1 MDETQA
7 ERRQNWVCAAHG
19 RMEEKIDIG
28 FRDIGVKLD
37 DIVERQLEYIER
49 LTRIEDKQ
57 EQIERIVTNGLSNN
71 VANIAKRLDI
81 FCEEVKKRLDEL
93 EEFKWFRLPITR
105 LRDSIFWYLFKL
117 AAAGGVLYLIIH
129 YGKEMVQ
136 GTFK

>member
-1 MDETQA
+1 MEETQA

-57 EQIERIVTNGLSNN
+57 EQIEKIVTNGLSHN

-93 EEFKWFRLPITR
+93 EDFKWFRLPVTT
-105 LRDSIFWYLFKL
+105 LRDKIFWYVLKIAL
-117 AAAGGVLYLIIH
+117 AGGAIYLIIH
-129 YGKEMVQ
+129 YGGNVIKRILP
-136 GTFK
+136 

>member
-1 MDETQA
+1 MEDIQA

-57 EQIERIVTNGLSNN
+57 EQIEKIVTNGLSHN
-71 VANIAKRLDI
+71 VADIAKRLDI

-93 EEFKWFRLPITR
+93 EDFKWFRLPVTK
-105 LRDSIFWYLFKL
+105 LRDKIFWYVLKIAL
-117 AAAGGVLYLIIH
+117 AGGAIYLIIH
-129 YGKEMVQ
+129 YGGNVIKRILP
-136 GTFK
+136 